1 MWEIACTN
9 WRKNILRAAAFLMYT
24 LSADNKMFNEGSI
37 KQNMSLVSVQG
48 FKLLGHKEELKGV
61 EKKELRLFS
70 FIYLGGI

>member
-1 MWEIACTN
+1 
-9 WRKNILRAAAFLMYT
+9 MYT
-24 LSADNKMFNEGSI
+24 LSADNKMFNEGPI

-48 FKLLGHKEELKGV
+48 FKLLGHKKELKGV